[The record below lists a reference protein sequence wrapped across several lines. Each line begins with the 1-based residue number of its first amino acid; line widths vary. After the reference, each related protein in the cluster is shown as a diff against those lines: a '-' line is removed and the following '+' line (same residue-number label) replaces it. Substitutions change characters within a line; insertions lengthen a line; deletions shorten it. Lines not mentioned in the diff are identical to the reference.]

1 MRLLWSITAYKKPFR
16 VTWRGLVIAG
26 QFFPIKFRLNL
37 QQPLKWNQIR
47 RNYESRT
54 RSKKSDNILKKQTM
68 FKKWLEASKTLD
80 LNEIAFGKKQMSTS
94 LFFETKN
101 GNEVDHHYHPED
113 DFFMWAHT
121 HSLSLTH
128 THKHTHTLDEW
139 EFEGDEKRERDKMRH
154 FPLLRR
160 AQKMSNG
167 QNKDVKSLFLVQLL
181 FCAWIKLRSSL
192 IVTLIR
198 DRAAREDLVFNRV
211 E

>member
-1 MRLLWSITAYKKPFR
+1 MKRFSDRWTVFSDEI
-16 VTWRGLVIAG
+16 
-26 QFFPIKFRLNL
+26 
-37 QQPLKWNQIR
+37 PLKFTTTIKM
-47 RNYESRT
+47 ESNKT
-54 RSKKSDNILKKQTM
+54 KLWVSDTFEKIWQY
-68 FKKWLEASKTLD
+68 FKKAKDVQEMIGSFKNTWFEWNCFRKETNV
-80 LNEIAFGKKQMSTS
+80 NEFVFRNKEWKWSWSS
-94 LFFETKN
+94 LSLWRWI
-101 GNEVDHHYHPED
+101 
-113 DFFMWAHT
+113 FMWAHT
-121 HSLSLTH
+121 NTLTLSLTH

-139 EFEGDEKRERDKMRH
+139 ELECEGDEKRERDKMRH